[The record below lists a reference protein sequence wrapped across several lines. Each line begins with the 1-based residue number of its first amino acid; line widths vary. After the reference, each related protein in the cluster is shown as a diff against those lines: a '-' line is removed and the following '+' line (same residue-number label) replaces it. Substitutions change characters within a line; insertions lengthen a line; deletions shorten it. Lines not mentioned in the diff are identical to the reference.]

1 MMESKNV
8 HPSSVLNATEPSSY
22 VQENEKSDAYDAA
35 HAMDEP
41 PPRLGVRTFLAI
53 FAVCSIYFS
62 QLVTLVGVGAQ
73 GQTIAGHFNSS
84 ANVVWL
90 SSPITILT
98 VVLSPIVSQAAD
110 YWGRKWFLVIL
121 TVFGG
126 VGSII
131 IARADSMAMAI
142 AGSCITG
149 VCFGVQPLLHAVT
162 SEVLPRRWRA
172 WAQATDMISNG
183 LGSITG
189 LLVGGALNR
198 SNDIHSEGFR
208 TYFLMAMGCYFM
220 AALLTWLLYNP
231 PPTAAQKTYS
241 GRTRDKL
248 RMLDW
253 IGFALLATGLV
264 LFCIAL
270 SWSQNPYPWGQ
281 PRVSATFAVG
291 VSLCIGLVIYEVFFK
306 KDGMFHH
313 GLFSRDRNFAI
324 ATFCVFIEGVAFF
337 AANNYFAFQVS
348 VLYEQ
353 DSLIVGVRYSI
364 MLTCSM
370 IGASVAGVYCAITR
384 KARWLTVLGFLTFV
398 AFFASMATTGRN
410 SDKLVWAAP
419 VLLGLALGI
428 TLATLVTVAQ
438 LCTPPELIAAASGLV
453 ISMRSLGGSIG
464 LAIYN
469 ALFNHTLKSYADNVA
484 TAAQSAG
491 LDKDSLMAFVEGI
504 STHNQTALEAIP
516 GINSS
521 IIEVGVNAGLD
532 TYAKGFRS
540 VWIAA
545 ACFVS
550 VAAVGAGFLYDPEA
564 EFNSHVDANI
574 EKRSNEDSN

>member
-1 MMESKNV
+1 MESKSV

-98 VVLSPIVSQAAD
+98 VVLSPIVSRAAD
-110 YWGRKWFLVIL
+110 YWGRKWFLVTL

-198 SNDIHSEGFR
+198 ANDIHSEGFR

-220 AALLTWLLYNP
+220 AALLTWLLYSP

-253 IGFALLATGLV
+253 MGFALLASGLV
-264 LFCIAL
+264 LFCTAL

-281 PRVSATFAVG
+281 PRVSATFAIG
-291 VSLCIGLVIYEVFFK
+291 VSLCIVLVIYEVFFK

-313 GLFSRDRNFAI
+313 GLFSRDRSFAL

-348 VLYEQ
+348 HRLRTPQASHRLSDYGQVSVLYET

-364 MLTCSM
+364 MLICSM
-370 IGASVAGVYCAITR
+370 VGASVAGVYCAITR
-384 KARWLTVLGFLTFV
+384 KARWLTVLGFLISV
-398 AFFASMATTGRN
+398 AFFACMATTGRKSN
-410 SDKLVWAAP
+410 QLVWATP
-419 VLLGLALGI
+419 ILLGFALGI

-469 ALFNHTLKSYADNVA
+469 ALFNHILKSYPDNIA
-484 TAAQSAG
+484 NAAQSAG
-491 LDKDSLMAFVEGI
+491 LDKDSLMAFVKGI

-516 GINSS
+516 GVNSS
-521 IIEVGVNAGLD
+521 II
-532 TYAKGFRS
+532 K
-540 VWIAA
+540 
-545 ACFVS
+545 
-550 VAAVGAGFLYDPEA
+550 
-564 EFNSHVDANI
+564 
-574 EKRSNEDSN
+574 